1 MSIADMAEAPTH
13 PAEKEAVYRIKTD
26 DIDKLIDSRLKLL
39 NYDKADAKKKV
50 ESLQNQ
56 VKVQESMSYISS
68 EYLLSYISSEYL
80 LNLHQSTL
88 HDIEEW
94 QMQCMLGRCL
104 EILLVTNII

>member
-1 MSIADMAEAPTH
+1 MSCLEHCVFVSVADMAEAPIR

-56 VKVQESMSYISS
+56 VKVQESMSYTSS
-68 EYLLSYISSEYL
+68 ECLSSIHSA
-80 LNLHQSTL
+80 
-88 HDIEEW
+88 
-94 QMQCMLGRCL
+94 
-104 EILLVTNII
+104 